1 MIDKPKIDKAMILA
15 AGKGTRMRAAPDDPP
30 KPLTE
35 IAGQSLLARMM
46 DRMRD
51 TGIRHIVVNLHHK
64 ADWLETMLADYARA
78 HDEVTLSLSDE
89 RDVLLE
95 TGGGVKKAL
104 PLLGDGPFLV
114 ANADLLWQENR
125 PALDDLRAAFDPQH
139 MQALL
144 LLADRDTATGYDG
157 TGDYHLV
164 EGARLKRK
172 TDEAAPYIFAG
183 VQILTPALFA
193 DTPDGP
199 FSLNLIYDRAQA
211 AKALYG
217 HRLDGQWMHV
227 GTPEG
232 RAEAE
237 RLMQK

>member
-114 ANADLLWQENR
+114 ANADLLWQETGPLWMTCGRLLTRSICRPSCFWPIATRR
-125 PALDDLRAAFDPQH
+125 PAMMARVIITLSKARA
-139 MQALL
+139 
-144 LLADRDTATGYDG
+144 
-157 TGDYHLV
+157 
-164 EGARLKRK
+164 
-172 TDEAAPYIFAG
+172 
-183 VQILTPALFA
+183 
-193 DTPDGP
+193 
-199 FSLNLIYDRAQA
+199 
-211 AKALYG
+211 
-217 HRLDGQWMHV
+217 
-227 GTPEG
+227 
-232 RAEAE
+232 
-237 RLMQK
+237 